1 MLERMTLLD
10 AKEYDEAGARR
21 RKKIIVTIIGAIL
34 VIAALA
40 YAFRYWPEERLVD
53 KFFTA
58 LQKQQY
64 ETAYGLYMADPD
76 WRQHPQKYSLYPYSD
91 FYRDWGPG
99 GEWGLVKNYKIYA
112 TGECPKGGSGVI
124 VEVIVNERHEHEQ
137 IYVQK
142 KEKTFSPSPCS

>member
-1 MLERMTLLD
+1 MTLLD
-10 AKEYDEAGARR
+10 AKEYDEAGARK
-21 RKKIIVTIIGAIL
+21 RKKLIVSIVGTIL

-53 KFFTA
+53 KFFAA
-58 LQKQQY
+58 LEKQQY
-64 ETAYGLYMADPD
+64 ETAYGIYMADPE

-99 GEWGLVKNYKIYA
+99 GEWGLVKSYKIYA
-112 TGECPKGGSGVI
+112 TGECPHGGSGVI
-124 VEVIVNERHEHEQ
+124 VEVIVNERAEHAQ

>member
-1 MLERMTLLD
+1 MTLLD

-21 RKKIIVTIIGAIL
+21 RKKLIVSIVGTIL

-64 ETAYGLYMADPD
+64 EAAYGLYMADPD

-124 VEVIVNERHEHEQ
+124 VEVIVNQRAEHEQ

>member
-1 MLERMTLLD
+1 MTLMD

-21 RKKIIVTIIGAIL
+21 RTKLIIGIVGTLL
-34 VIAALA
+34 VVGFLL
-40 YAFRYWPEERLVD
+40 YQLRYWPEQRLVE
-53 KFFTA
+53 KFFA
-58 LQKQQY
+58 DLQKQDY
-64 ETAYGLYMADPD
+64 ETAYGLYMADPA
-76 WRQHPQKYSLYPYSD
+76 WKQHIQQHSMYPYNE

-99 GEWGLVKNYKIYA
+99 GEWGLVKSYKIYA

-124 VEVIVNERHEHEQ
+124 VEVIVNQRAEHEQ

>member
-1 MLERMTLLD
+1 MD

-21 RKKIIVTIIGAIL
+21 RKKLIVGIIGALL
-34 VIAALA
+34 VVGFLV
-40 YAFRYWPEERLVD
+40 YQFRYWPEQRLVE
-53 KFFTA
+53 KFFAA
-58 LQKQQY
+58 LQSQDY
-64 ETAYGLYMADPD
+64 ETAYGLYMADPT
-76 WRQHPQKYSLYPYSD
+76 WKQHVQAHSMYPYNE

-99 GEWGLVKNYKIYA
+99 GEWGLVKKYKIYA

-124 VEVIVNERHEHEQ
+124 VEVIVNDRSEHEQ

>member
-1 MLERMTLLD
+1 MTLMD

-21 RKKIIVTIIGAIL
+21 RKKLIIGIVGTLL
-34 VIAALA
+34 VVGFLL
-40 YAFRYWPEERLVD
+40 YQLRYWPEQRLVE
-53 KFFTA
+53 KFFA
-58 LQKQQY
+58 DLQKQDY
-64 ETAYGLYMADPD
+64 ETAYGLYVADPA
-76 WRQHPQKYSLYPYSD
+76 WKQHIQQHSMYPYNE

-99 GEWGLVKNYKIYA
+99 GEWGLVKSYKIYA

-124 VEVIVNERHEHEQ
+124 VEVIVNQRAEHEQ

>member
-1 MLERMTLLD
+1 MTLLD
-10 AKEYDEAGARR
+10 AKEYDEAGARK
-21 RKKIIVTIIGAIL
+21 RKKLIVSIVGTIL

-53 KFFTA
+53 KFFAA

-76 WRQHPQKYSLYPYSD
+76 WRQHPQKYSLYPYNE

-99 GEWGLVKNYKIYA
+99 GEWGLVKTYKIYA

-124 VEVIVNERHEHEQ
+124 VEVIVNQRAEHEQ

>member
-1 MLERMTLLD
+1 MTLVD

-21 RKKIIVTIIGAIL
+21 RKKLIIGIIGTLL
-34 VIAALA
+34 VVGFLV
-40 YAFRYWPEERLVD
+40 YQLRYWPEQRLVE
-53 KFFTA
+53 KFFAA
-58 LQKQQY
+58 LQKQDY
-64 ETAYGLYMADPD
+64 ETAYSLYTADPT
-76 WRQHPQKYSLYPYSD
+76 WKQHPPQHSMYPYNE

-99 GEWGLVKNYKIYA
+99 GEWGLVKSYKIYA

-124 VEVIVNERHEHEQ
+124 VEVIVNDRAEHEQ

>member
-1 MLERMTLLD
+1 MD

-21 RKKIIVTIIGAIL
+21 RKKLIVGIISTLLL
-34 VIAALA
+34 VGLLV
-40 YAFRYWPEERLVD
+40 YQFRYWPEQRLVEQ
-53 KFFTA
+53 FFAA
-58 LQKQQY
+58 LQKQNY
-64 ETAYGLYMADPD
+64 ETAYALYMADPT
-76 WRQHPQKYSLYPYSD
+76 WKQHPQQHSMYPYNE

-99 GEWGLVKNYKIYA
+99 GEWGLIKSYKIYA

-124 VEVIVNERHEHEQ
+124 VEVIVNQRAEHEQ